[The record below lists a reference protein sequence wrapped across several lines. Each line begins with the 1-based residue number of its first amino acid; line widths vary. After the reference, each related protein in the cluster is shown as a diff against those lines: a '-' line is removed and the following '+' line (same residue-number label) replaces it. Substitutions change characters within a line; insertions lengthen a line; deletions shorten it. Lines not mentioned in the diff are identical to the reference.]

1 MDSDPDGAVATSI
14 AETADDARP
23 NLVIAGA

>member
-1 MDSDPDGAVATSI
+1 MDRDPDDAVATSI
-14 AETADDARP
+14 DEIVDDARP